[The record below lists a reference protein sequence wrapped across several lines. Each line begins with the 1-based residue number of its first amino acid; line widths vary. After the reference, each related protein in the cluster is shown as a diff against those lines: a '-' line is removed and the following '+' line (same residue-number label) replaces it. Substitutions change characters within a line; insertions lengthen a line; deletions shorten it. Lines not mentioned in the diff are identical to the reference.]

1 MLDIKRKTLN
11 TYVLDIFQAKTQKA
25 WCSFSIRDLSFLTF
39 YLQNTS
45 HNENPVLLYTT
56 RGMLPVPSDSR
67 MLEPGQILDMIW
79 IQRWS
84 APFPTHF
91 KVKHFAEI
99 QHLRQI
105 DLLKALP
112 FFNSTFTEYLL
123 HTRHRLNEAR
133 AHGD

>member
-105 DLLKALP
+105 IMCSIEHCRFLK
-112 FFNSTFTEYLL
+112 
-123 HTRHRLNEAR
+123 
-133 AHGD
+133 